1 MIYMKKLVAISVLF
15 AILTVAVFAQDDEG
29 KWKVGFSAEFISDML
44 YTASMKAK
52 STYTPSSGTANT
64 AEFGN
69 YNKGVVSFFGN
80 GPSITG
86 FDPRLMMSLSNS
98 GENYSVF
105 ASIDMDNWWKKH
117 HETFSVW
124 TFLQGAALTDW
135 YAEGTAGIFY
145 GVIGTKGFGGFV
157 DTQANW
163 GAGRNWLGGD
173 ERNNLN
179 LFGVYRSGGGF
190 IVSDQFRTWPQWGA
204 AAALSASFTDNFR
217 FALGYKLDPDYGD
230 EWGPNSLK
238 KNGSWADYI
247 DPTYSHSNINASFMI
262 TVRPAD
268 AITFDLFY
276 SVIGFDED
284 TMQRPAPAA
293 GSRYAAPEASW
304 ANTIGAF
311 IGLNI
316 VENLGLS
323 LGYTVNFNAYE
334 KGSYLGTET
343 GAVSKPV
350 TYNAPIYSGIDL
362 HIKYSGI
369 ENIGL
374 TFSNNV
380 SLAGVKGQKNYNDP
394 NPADSY
400 DTLILGL
407 GEIGA
412 TGPSLLG
419 EGRTQDWFHWHGQL
433 TAELGFIEGVNLVFV
448 LSDVL
453 SATTTVSDLPA
464 PTSTKST
471 NKYTENKLRATL
483 GAETGAGGV
492 TIGAGL
498 TFALTSYQRD
508 YEYTATG
515 GTTKAT
521 ASSDVLEFGIPLYV
535 KVSF

>member
-29 KWKVGFSAEFISDML
+29 KWKVGFSAEYISDML
-44 YTASMKAK
+44 YTTSMKAK
-52 STYTPSSGTANT
+52 STYTASGGTAYT
-64 AEFGN
+64 SEFGN

-80 GPSITG
+80 GPSIAGG
-86 FDPRLMMSLSNS
+86 FDPRLTLSLSNS
-98 GENYSVF
+98 GENYTVF
-105 ASIDMDNWWKKH
+105 ASIDWDNWWKQH

-135 YAEGTAGIFY
+135 FAEGTAGIFY

-157 DTQANW
+157 DSQANW
-163 GAGRNWLGGD
+163 GEGRKWLGGD

-179 LFGVYRSGGGF
+179 LFGVYRPSGF
-190 IVSDQFRTWPQWGA
+190 IVSNQFRTWPQWGA

-217 FALGYKLDPDYGD
+217 FAVGYKLDPDYGD
-230 EWGPNSLK
+230 TWAPNPIGGPA
-238 KNGSWADYI
+238 WAQYI
-247 DPTYSHSNINASFMI
+247 DPTRSHSNINASFLI
-262 TVRPAD
+262 SARPAD

-276 SVIGFDED
+276 SVIGVDEN
-284 TMQRPAPAA
+284 TLQRPVPAA
-293 GSRYAAPEASW
+293 AGTYAVPVASW
-304 ANTIGAF
+304 GNTIGAF

-334 KGSYLGTET
+334 KGSYLGTEA

-380 SLAGVKGQKNYNDP
+380 SLTSAKGVKPADGYNDT
-394 NPADSY
+394 Y
-400 DTLILGL
+400 VLGL
-407 GEIGA
+407 NEISSTGA
-412 TGPSLLG
+412 ATLG
-419 EGRTQDWFHWHGQL
+419 EGSTQDWFHWHGQL

-453 SATTTVSDLPA
+453 TVGNTVNETTTPAGKTTNKVSD
-464 PTSTKST
+464 
-471 NKYTENKLRATL
+471 NKLRATL

-498 TFALTSYQRD
+498 TFALTSRQRD
-508 YEYTATG
+508 YESTYTG
-515 GTTKAT
+515 GSTTGT
-521 ASSDVLEFGIPLYV
+521 ASTDILEFGIPLYV